1 MKVKYIGPYA
11 DGVYVPAIDAECKPG
26 ETIDVTD
33 ELGASLCEQDT
44 NWQAVP
50 AAKPKTTPDPEG

>member
-11 DGVYVPAIDAECKPG
+11 DGVYVPDCEQEVAPG
-26 ETIDVTD
+26 GVIDVSD
-33 ELGASLCEQDT
+33 ELGASLCEQTT

-50 AAKPKTTPDPEG
+50 AKSTTPKES